1 LPPPLFASSA
11 VPRGILS
18 TAAAPLGSPPRIRRP
33 APLHVSINPG
43 TTIFKGEESKQQP
56 VLSQSQ
62 SHAHQSE
69 FQPLA
74 STYVR
79 PSPSRSPPHRRAS
92 TAAAAS
98 AAASSARVLQL
109 PTASRATLAS
119 LRSFLHSPPRVGLRV
134 KREEGVD
141 ADSPSDTDADVDG
154 SMRVHG
160 ASRSHARRMH
170 SRDLD
175 SASPSSDGDEVLD
188 SPTGRHS
195 FSVHIPSVAIR
206 DAVQSPERQ
215 MQDDAS
221 RLARSLHA
229 SQLHN

>member
-1 LPPPLFASSA
+1 MTTAAASSA
-11 VPRGILS
+11 GPV
-18 TAAAPLGSPPRIRRP
+18 GSPPRIRRP
-33 APLHVSINPG
+33 SPLHVSVNPNA
-43 TTIFKGEESKQQP
+43 TIFKAEESKQQLP
-56 VLSQSQ
+56 S
-62 SHAHQSE
+62 QSE

-74 STYVR
+74 SSYVR

-141 ADSPSDTDADVDG
+141 ASSSSSDAGDG
-154 SMRVHG
+154 SLRVMG
-160 ASRSHARRMH
+160 ASRSHARRMR

-175 SASPSSDGDEVLD
+175 HSDSASASSDGDEVLD

-206 DAVQSPERQ
+206 DAVQSPEKQ
-215 MQDDAS
+215 LQDDAA

-229 SQLHN
+229 SQLHF